1 MARSEEALVSEDVP
15 VTYTRAVGERLRT
28 LRRQR
33 GLSLLAVEEAS
44 KREFKASVLGAY
56 ERGERVISVLRLQRL
71 AEFYRVPVDQVLP
84 RAGAISAAVSTDG
97 NGSHPH
103 FVPQRPLLIDLVRL
117 NSTESI
123 EGQVVRRYIH
133 ALQHQ
138 RSGFQGTVMA
148 IRAEDLKVI
157 GSFLERDETA
167 MEMRLVELGL
177 RC

>member
-1 MARSEEALVSEDVP
+1 MPEEVP
-15 VTYTRAVGERLRT
+15 VTYARAVGDRLRS

-44 KREFKASVLGAY
+44 NREFKASVLGAY

-84 RAGAISAAVSTDG
+84 RPGQSGPTGEENGARSRFS
-97 NGSHPH
+97 
-103 FVPQRPLLIDLVRL
+103 PQRPLTIDLVRL

-123 EGQVVRRYIH
+123 EGQVIRRYIN
-133 ALQHQ
+133 ALQNQ
-138 RSGFQGTVMA
+138 RSGFHGTVMA
-148 IRAEDLKVI
+148 IRAEDLRVI
-157 GSFLERDETA
+157 GRFLERDELA

>member
-1 MARSEEALVSEDVP
+1 MLSEDVP
-15 VTYTRAVGERLRT
+15 VTYTRAVGERLRG

-44 KREFKASVLGAY
+44 GREFKASVLGAY

-84 RAGAISAAVSTDG
+84 RAGNPTASPSMDG
-97 NGSHPH
+97 NGAKNH

-123 EGQVVRRYIH
+123 EGQVIRRYIN

-138 RSGFQGTVMA
+138 RTGFQGTVMA
-148 IRAEDLKVI
+148 IRTEDLQVI
-157 GSFLERDETA
+157 GRFLERDETA
-167 MEMRLVELGL
+167 MEMRLMELGL

>member
-1 MARSEEALVSEDVP
+1 MSEDVP
-15 VTYTRAVGERLRT
+15 ITYTRAVGDRLRS

-44 KREFKASVLGAY
+44 EREFKASVLGAY

-84 RAGAISAAVSTDG
+84 RPGAAPAVPADG
-97 NGSHPH
+97 NGAKER
-103 FVPQRPLLIDLVRL
+103 FVPQRPLVIDLVRL

-123 EGQVVRRYIH
+123 EGQVIRRYIN
-133 ALQHQ
+133 ALQNQ
-138 RSGFQGTVMA
+138 RSGFQGTAMA
-148 IRAEDLKVI
+148 IRVEDLQVI
-157 GSFLERDETA
+157 GRFLERDETS

>member
-1 MARSEEALVSEDVP
+1 MRLSEVPAVSEDVP
-15 VTYTRAVGERLRT
+15 VTSARAVGDRLRT

-44 KREFKASVLGAY
+44 DREFKASVLGAY

-84 RAGAISAAVSTDG
+84 RPGPAAVVSADG
-97 NGSHPH
+97 NGAKER
-103 FVPQRPLLIDLVRL
+103 FTPQRPLVIDMVRL

-123 EGQVVRRYIH
+123 EGQVIRRYIN
-133 ALQHQ
+133 ALQNQ
-138 RSGFQGTVMA
+138 RSGTQGTVMA
-148 IRAEDLKVI
+148 IRAEDLRVI
-157 GSFLERDETA
+157 GRFLERDEVS